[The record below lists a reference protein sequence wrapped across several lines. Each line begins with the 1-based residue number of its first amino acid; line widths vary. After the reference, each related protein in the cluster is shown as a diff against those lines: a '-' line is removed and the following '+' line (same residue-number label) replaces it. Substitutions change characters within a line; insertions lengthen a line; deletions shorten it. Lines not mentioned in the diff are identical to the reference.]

1 MQSTSTRKST
11 NTKESQHGGGGGNY
25 PREENRGDRIA
36 NSELM
41 KRNNIY
47 SKRVAA
53 LLKVAIGVC
62 FGTNST
68 FRATNETAV
77 ARAAAAAPLPAVGRG
92 GAGGGSQDHSPRT
105 IFHV

>member
-1 MQSTSTRKST
+1 
-11 NTKESQHGGGGGNY
+11 
-25 PREENRGDRIA
+25 
-36 NSELM
+36 M

-68 FRATNETAV
+68 FRATNEIV
-77 ARAAAAAPLPAVGRG
+77 EARAAAAAPREGAGGRG
-92 GAGGGSQDHSPRT
+92 GPGKISPQGLYFT
-105 IFHV
+105 FN